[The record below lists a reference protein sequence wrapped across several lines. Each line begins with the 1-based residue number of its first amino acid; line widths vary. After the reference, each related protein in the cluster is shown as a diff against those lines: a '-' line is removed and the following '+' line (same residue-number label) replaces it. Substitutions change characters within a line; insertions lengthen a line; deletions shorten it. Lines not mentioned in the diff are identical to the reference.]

1 MTQKELIDKWRKEA
15 EELKENVRWS
25 YDDREWSRAYAKA
38 EAYTE
43 CADDLEALT
52 Y

>member
-15 EELKENVRWS
+15 DQREEDVKWEMDTNENSWGKIETLR
-25 YDDREWSRAYAKA
+25 K
-38 EAYTE
+38 